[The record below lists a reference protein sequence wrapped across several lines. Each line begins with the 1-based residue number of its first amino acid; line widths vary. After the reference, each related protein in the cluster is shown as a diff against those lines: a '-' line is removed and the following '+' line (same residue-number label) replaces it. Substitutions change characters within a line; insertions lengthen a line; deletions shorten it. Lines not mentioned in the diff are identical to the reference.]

1 MFYVLLS
8 GGSFFVYI
16 STMTKL
22 HKTLSTHVID
32 CTFNLFTCEWWL
44 RVFCAYLSE
53 HQKLIPR
60 RGGFIWFFFRV
71 QVWRDGFFFIFLV
84 PVNGRKLP
92 SGRGGVKSFLPR
104 CPKSIR
110 GNRASLCP
118 SSAAAAG
125 HQIFGCCFF
134 GQTNTVAQLAL
145 SLQKSSRTR
154 VAVYNPFLIWEV
166 KWTSEGCPS
175 FNLTQAPP
183 HHNS

>member
-1 MFYVLLS
+1 MLYVLLS
-8 GGSFFVYI
+8 RGSFFVYVP
-16 STMTKL
+16 TMIKL
-22 HKTLSTHVID
+22 HKTLSTYVID
-32 CTFNLFTCEWWL
+32 CTFNFFTCKWWL
-44 RVFCAYLSE
+44 QVFCAYLWE

-60 RGGFIWFFFRV
+60 RGGFIWFFFEFKFEEM
-71 QVWRDGFFFIFLV
+71 DFFIFLV

-92 SGRGGVKSFLPR
+92 SGRGGVKSFLQR
-104 CPKSIR
+104 CPKSIQ

-125 HQIFGCCFF
+125 HHIFGCFF
-134 GQTNTVAQLAL
+134 CGQTNTVTQLAL

>member
-1 MFYVLLS
+1 MCCFQEVHFSCTYQQWSNYIKLCLRMWLIVRLIFS
-8 GGSFFVYI
+8 RVNDDCEFSAHTYQSIRNWSQEGVDSFDSFFEFKFEE
-16 STMTKL
+16 M
-22 HKTLSTHVID
+22 D
-32 CTFNLFTCEWWL
+32 
-44 RVFCAYLSE
+44 
-53 HQKLIPR
+53 
-60 RGGFIWFFFRV
+60 
-71 QVWRDGFFFIFLV
+71 FFFIFLV

-104 CPKSIR
+104 CPKSIQ

-125 HQIFGCCFF
+125 HQIFGYCFF